1 MLIFSGNNIPE
12 LPWNVF
18 GTLNNY
24 SRLRVVDMSN
34 NRIREIRG
42 KSYHRVGNVQRL
54 ILNHNDLTISSTDG
68 SNHHHPRVFSNFVN
82 LMELH
87 LTDAFADN
95 TDDDLAADLHDIFVN
110 SNLTQL
116 NKLHLEQNE
125 ITGFS
130 DPQVFCDLPMLMDL
144 HLGDNLLS
152 RVDFNITCL
161 RHLRFLDLER
171 NKISG
176 FSAKDLEILDSIP
189 AQNRSL
195 IIDLRGNHFLCDCNI
210 ANLYAWLQRTQVE
223 VRNKELLRCHRGLP
237 EGNGGEPIMD
247 LRQIQCAPEKTARD
261 GSEMQHKATTVV
273 LAILTVILC
282 ALIVTVAYMNRMAIR
297 YRLTPVLDIISRKVK
312 YTTIGKDDEPE
323 MHI

>member
-34 NRIREIRG
+34 NKIREIRG

-87 LTDAFADN
+87 LTDAFADD
-95 TDDDLAADLHDIFVN
+95 TPDDLAADLHDIFVN

-130 DPQVFCDLPMLMDL
+130 DPQVFCDLPVLMDL
-144 HLGDNLLS
+144 HLGDNLLR

-171 NKISG
+171 NRISG
-176 FSAKDLEILDSIP
+176 FSTKDLDILDSIP

-195 IIDLRGNHFLCDCNI
+195 VIDLRGNHFLCDCNI
-210 ANLYAWLQRTQVE
+210 ANLYAWLQRTQVQ
-223 VRNKELLRCHRGLP
+223 VRNKEMLRCHRGLP

-247 LRQIQCAPEKTARD
+247 LRQIQCAPEKTAAD
-261 GSEMQHKATTVV
+261 GLETQHKATTVV
-273 LAILTVILC
+273 LGILTVILF
-282 ALIVTVAYMNRMAIR
+282 ALIVTVAYMNRMAIK
-297 YRLTPVLDIISRKVK
+297 YRLMPVLDTISRKVQ

-323 MHI
+323 MNI

>member
-1 MLIFSGNNIPE
+1 VLIFSGNNIPE

-24 SRLRVVDMSN
+24 GSLRVVDMSN
-34 NRIREIRG
+34 NKIREIRG

-68 SNHHHPRVFSNFVN
+68 SNHHHPRVFSNFEN

-95 TDDDLAADLHDIFVN
+95 TPDDLAADLHDIFVN
-110 SNLTQL
+110 SNLMQL

-125 ITGFS
+125 ITGFR
-130 DPQVFCDLPMLMDL
+130 DPRVFCDLPKLMDL
-144 HLGDNLLS
+144 HLGDNLLR

-171 NKISG
+171 NRISG
-176 FSAKDLEILDSIP
+176 FSTKDLDILDSFP
-189 AQNRSL
+189 AQNRSFV
-195 IIDLRGNHFLCDCNI
+195 IDLRGNHFLCDCNI

-223 VRNKELLRCHRGLP
+223 VRNKEMLRCHRGLP

-247 LRQIQCAPEKTARD
+247 LRQIQCAPEKTAAD
-261 GSEMQHKATTVV
+261 GSEMQHKATAVV
-273 LAILTVILC
+273 LAILTVILFV
-282 ALIVTVAYMNRMAIR
+282 LILTVAYMNRMAIK
-297 YRLTPVLDIISRKVK
+297 YRLMPVLDTISRKVQ

-323 MHI
+323 MNI

>member
-1 MLIFSGNNIPE
+1 M
-12 LPWNVF
+12 
-18 GTLNNY
+18 
-24 SRLRVVDMSN
+24 
-34 NRIREIRG
+34 REIRG
-42 KSYHRVGNVQRL
+42 KSYHRVANVQRL

-82 LMELH
+82 LKELH

-95 TDDDLAADLHDIFVN
+95 TPEDLAADLHDTFVN

-116 NKLHLEQNE
+116 IKLHLEQNE

-171 NKISG
+171 NRISG
-176 FSAKDLEILDSIP
+176 FSSKDLDILDSIP
-189 AQNRSL
+189 AQNSFV
-195 IIDLRGNHFLCDCNI
+195 IDLRGNHFLCDCNI
-210 ANLYAWLQRTQVE
+210 ANLYAWLQKTQVQ
-223 VRNKELLRCHRGLP
+223 VRNKEMLRCHRGLP

-247 LRQIQCAPEKTARD
+247 LRQIQCAPEKTAAG
-261 GSEMQHKATTVV
+261 GSTEMQHKASTVV
-273 LAILTVILC
+273 LGILTFILF
-282 ALIVTVAYMNRMAIR
+282 ALIVTVVYMNRMAIR
-297 YRLTPVLDIISRKVK
+297 YRLTPVLDTISRKVQ
-312 YTTIGKDDEPE
+312 YTSIGKHDEPE
-323 MHI
+323 MNI